1 MLLRLGDARHRA
13 GDAEEAL
20 EAFREA
26 AAIARDLGDGEL
38 LARAAIGF
46 EETCWRPA
54 IHDAGADELLE
65 EAAAALPGDESPVR
79 ARVLGALARTLTLGG
94 DAERGA
100 AAREA
105 SIAMSRRLGD
115 DRSLAETLAAAFWSR
130 GPRTNEQVNEMLL
143 ESVTIA
149 RELDDVELA
158 GNCAGVARPG
168 GGGALRPRHGV
179 GPARGGID
187 DGQLL
192 SEPFLLHVT
201 EHYRSAL
208 ALCDGDLVAAESA
221 AMRSHEWGGC

>member
-1 MLLRLGDARHRA
+1 MRWSRAGGAPRAPRELAALAHHYAAAAPLGDVARAVEVNLLAAGSALGGLAFDEAGRLFRTALELGVDDPADRAEVLLRLGDARHRA

-105 SIAMSRRLGD
+105 SIAMSRRLGTTGAWRRPSPP
-115 DRSLAETLAAAFWSR
+115 RSGHEGRGRTSR
-130 GPRTNEQVNEMLL
+130 
-143 ESVTIA
+143 
-149 RELDDVELA
+149 
-158 GNCAGVARPG
+158 
-168 GGGALRPRHGV
+168 
-179 GPARGGID
+179 
-187 DGQLL
+187 
-192 SEPFLLHVT
+192 
-201 EHYRSAL
+201 
-208 ALCDGDLVAAESA
+208 
-221 AMRSHEWGGC
+221 